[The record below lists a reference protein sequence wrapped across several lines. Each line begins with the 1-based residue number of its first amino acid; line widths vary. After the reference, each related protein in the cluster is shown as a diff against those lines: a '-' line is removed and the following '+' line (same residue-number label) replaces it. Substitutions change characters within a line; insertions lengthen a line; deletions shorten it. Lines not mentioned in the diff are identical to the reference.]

1 MKTRL
6 NAIAFGMAAA
16 VIAALIM
23 MIIGILSR
31 FGIYTEAAAMM
42 SEWHLFFSPTPIGV
56 LAGMVEAAVST
67 FVFTYLF
74 AALYNQIVTL
84 INGEK

>member
-31 FGIYTEAAAMM
+31 FGIYLEAAAMM
-42 SEWHLFFSPTPIGV
+42 SEWHFFFSPTPIGV
-56 LAGMVEAAVST
+56 LAGMVEAAAST

-74 AALYNQIVTL
+74 AALYNQFVTL